1 MKNKKEKVKNFIHFL
16 KEAWKDE
23 RKRAIIMLILMFF
36 FFCFVI
42 ISIRTT
48 NKNLNN
54 EISDNEEKEIF
65 DFSLSQIKN
74 GIYHFIYSVTIDNNQ
89 IIYEGDTEN
98 KKEIF
103 SINSLDKYYKYG
115 DKYLKDIRGVWSTID
130 NPYLFS
136 EFKDIDNIEQLLK
149 QASFDSMTEYKDN
162 NKIYNYN
169 ISTTTIIKEL
179 EKLDIDIGDIPN
191 TISITTDSND
201 NVVEINYNLSSY
213 SIYKNMGSYATICIK
228 YFKFG
233 EIEEIED
240 PK

>member
-1 MKNKKEKVKNFIHFL
+1 MNTKKEKVKNFIHFL

-23 RKRAIIMLILMFF
+23 QKRAIIMLVLMFF

-42 ISIRTT
+42 TSIRN
-48 NKNLNN
+48 NKNLSN
-54 EISDNEEKEIF
+54 EISGNDENEIF
-65 DFSLSQIKN
+65 DFSLSNIKN
-74 GIYHFIYSVTIDNNQ
+74 GNYHFIYSVNVDNNQ
-89 IIYEGDTEN
+89 IIYEGDSEN

-103 SINSLDKYYKYG
+103 SINGLDKYYKYG

-136 EFKDIDNIEQLLK
+136 EFKDVSNIEQLLK

-162 NKIYNYN
+162 NKVYNYN

-179 EKLDIDIGDIPN
+179 EKQNIDIEDIPN
-191 TISITTDSND
+191 TISINTDSNN
-201 NVVEINYNLSSY
+201 NVIEINYNLSPY
-213 SIYKNMGSYATICIK
+213 SLYKKIGQATTICIK
-228 YFKFG
+228 YSNFG
-233 EIEEIED
+233 EIEEIEN